1 MNKLEKEREAH
12 LNTDPLIL
20 IECINNSIQI
30 LLSNKQIDEGQNCE
44 NSGITNN
51 LLQSEYEEMI
61 KKLEEEIK
69 NHLSLEHQ
77 LNLELNK
84 GQEKISE
91 LENTKQYM
99 NCLIDVN

>member
-1 MNKLEKEREAH
+1 
-12 LNTDPLIL
+12 
-20 IECINNSIQI
+20 
-30 LLSNKQIDEGQNCE
+30 
-44 NSGITNN
+44 
-51 LLQSEYEEMI
+51 MI